1 MALWLPPS
9 GQRAVHYLGSHAFSF
24 PLLILLRF
32 LSGAL
37 GGGGFLPPWAPPAS
51 LMGSGSQTRRARE
64 AGEGVLSM
72 SYKAGGLGVP
82 PVALGSSLRTSPV
95 KLASLEKRRCAKNLP
110 QFLLPFFFF

>member
-32 LSGAL
+32 LSGQQGLREA
-37 GGGGFLPPWAPPAS
+37 GVSFLPWAPPAS
-51 LMGSGSQTRRARE
+51 LMGSGSQTRGARE

-95 KLASLEKRRCAKNLP
+95 KLASYLITGETQMC
-110 QFLLPFFFF
+110 